1 MMSNEI
7 DKPLVNRVA
16 NSSLVTINLED
27 YFPMFEVVDFDI
39 HSFLFR
45 GLILKEKDFRLAL
58 KEIDWS
64 TYQDKAL
71 CVFCSADAIIPQ
83 WAYMLIAA
91 YATPY
96 VHDIILGDSSEFLHH
111 WYRSK
116 LPQID
121 LSHCDDERVI
131 IKGCSNKP
139 VPAAAY
145 LILTNLLQ
153 PMAKSIMYGEPC
165 STVPVF
171 KKRRK

>member
-1 MMSNEI
+1 MSNEI

-27 YFPMFEVVDFDI
+27 YFPSFDIADFDLQPY
-39 HSFLFR
+39 LFR

-64 TYQDKAL
+64 KYQDKAL

-83 WAYMLIAA
+83 WAYMLVTA

-96 VHDIILGDSSEFLHH
+96 VQDIILGDSSEFLHL
-111 WYRSK
+111 WYQSELSK
-116 LPQID
+116 LD
-121 LSHCDDERVI
+121 LTHCDDERVI

-139 VPAAAY
+139 VPTAAY
-145 LILTNLLQ
+145 VILTKLLQ

-165 STVPVF
+165 STVPVY
-171 KKRRK
+171 KKRKK